1 MMRLGIVGL
10 PNAGKSSLFNLLTHA
25 RAKVDLYP
33 FTTIDQN
40 VGIVGVPDDR
50 LQTLGEILKPPK
62 LTPATIEIIDIA
74 GLVDGASKG
83 EGLGNQ
89 FLGHIRE
96 VDMIIHLLRGFTA
109 SSVPHIY
116 DSVNPERDREI
127 VEAEL
132 ALADL
137 AVITNRLQKIIKG
150 PRTEEVELLTTI
162 KTVLEQGQPLRCLN
176 ARELE
181 TVKPLNLFC
190 CKPLLYALNLDPNE
204 GNTFSINREK
214 IFTFSAQLEEEI
226 ADFAE
231 PEKRELRHSTGLNE
245 AGPLGIIETSFTQLG
260 LIRFYT
266 VKGDETRAWSVPHGT
281 KMADAAGKIHSD
293 LKEGF
298 IKSEVA
304 SFPDLVAAGG
314 FHEAKNTG
322 KVRIEGR
329 EYIVQDGDVI
339 LVKFKA

>member
-50 LQTLGEILKPPK
+50 LQTLGAVLKPPK
-62 LTPATIEIIDIA
+62 LTPTTIEIIDIA

-96 VDMIIHLLRGFTA
+96 VDLIIHLLRGFEA

-116 DSVNPERDREI
+116 DSIDPERDRKI

-137 AVITNRLQKIIKG
+137 TVVTNRLQKIVKG
-150 PRTEEVELLTTI
+150 PRTEEVELLTLI
-162 KTVLEQGQPLRCLN
+162 KTGLEAGQPLRRLN
-176 ARELE
+176 ARESE
-181 TVKPLNLFC
+181 IVKPLNLFC
-190 CKPLLYALNLDPNE
+190 GKPLLSALNLGSN
-204 GNTFSINREK
+204 GACTFPIKREK
-214 IFTFSAQLEEEI
+214 IYLFSAQLEEEI

-231 PEKRELRHSTGLNE
+231 AEKRELRRSTGLEE
-245 AGPLGIIETSFTQLG
+245 AGPGGIIETSFSQLG

-281 KMADAAGKIHSD
+281 KMTDAAGKIHSD

-298 IKSEVA
+298 IKAEVA
-304 SFPDLVAAGG
+304 SFPDLVGAGG
-314 FHEAKNTG
+314 FHASQKHG
-322 KVRIEGR
+322 
-329 EYIVQDGDVI
+329 
-339 LVKFKA
+339 